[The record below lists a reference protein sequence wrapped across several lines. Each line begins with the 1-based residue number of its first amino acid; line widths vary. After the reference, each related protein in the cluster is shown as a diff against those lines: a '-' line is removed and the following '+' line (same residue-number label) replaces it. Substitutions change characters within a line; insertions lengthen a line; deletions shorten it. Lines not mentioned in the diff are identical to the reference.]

1 MTLLEELEEWN
12 DKEEEESPKMD
23 GVGALTAEEA
33 TGAVGEVETGPV
45 FEPRRRL
52 ADSVGAVEGW
62 DVETGAETTMGLTIV
77 AGIGDDDVEE
87 ATATEVDDKGLV
99 FSALEASQVGR

>member
-1 MTLLEELEEWN
+1 MTLLEEWN
-12 DKEEEESPKMD
+12 DKEAEESPKMD
-23 GVGALTAEEA
+23 GVGALTTEEA
-33 TGAVGEVETGPV
+33 TGAAEVETGPV

>member
-12 DKEEEESPKMD
+12 DKEAEESPKMD

-33 TGAVGEVETGPV
+33 TGAVEEVETGPV

-77 AGIGDDDVEE
+77 AGIGDDDEEE